1 MQHSQNNL
9 NSERKSEQ
17 SQELITSQPEPRQLE
32 EPGEG
37 RRENEFSSTS
47 NSERD
52 QTASS
57 GSKEEEMNRPDLA
70 LNYHGNSLVIDMSKM
85 EWVALAII
93 VLSVA
98 STIYLLR

>member
-1 MQHSQNNL
+1 MQHSQNDL

-17 SQELITSQPEPRQLE
+17 SPELITLQPEPEQLVE
-32 EPGEG
+32 LGEG
-37 RRENEFSSTS
+37 RRKNELSFTS

-57 GSKEEEMNRPDLA
+57 RSKEEEMNRPDLA
-70 LNYHGNSLVIDMSKM
+70 LNYQGNSLVIDMSKM